1 MGQATIEQVAPPPAP
16 AEGVGSGGQTGSSA
30 LSLYGIVL
38 AALAFAVMAA
48 KVADLRR
55 DRDRRAV
62 AVQAAI
68 SDALLSEAT
77 VLGIGITATAHVP
90 LWRASAVTID
100 VIGRVSTAWLREMA
114 LRIVDEEARRMGRAY
129 TITDRIAVSAREPNN
144 N

>member
-1 MGQATIEQVAPPPAP
+1 
-16 AEGVGSGGQTGSSA
+16 
-30 LSLYGIVL
+30 
-38 AALAFAVMAA
+38 
-48 KVADLRR
+48 
-55 DRDRRAV
+55 V